1 MGKISEDK
9 IDEIR
14 TSINI
19 VHYISQFVNLKKTG
33 VNHKGLCPFH
43 QEKTPSFTVNPEKQ
57 IFHCFGCGKGGNIYT
72 FIMDYEKLN
81 FPDAIRKAADFA
93 GISMPADE
101 YDKEE
106 TTVFQQL
113 FLINRI
119 ASEYFINKLNSP
131 ANKNILNYFLN
142 RKISPETIREFGLG
156 YAPDSYNQTLNEL
169 KKNKLDL
176 KQASELGLI
185 QKKDSGNDYYDK
197 FRHRIMFPFYNLSGK
212 IIGFGGRK
220 LKEEQQPKY
229 LNSPESPIYKKSEL
243 LYGLH
248 QAINSIRQNG
258 FVILVEGYF
267 DLLRLVDS
275 GIKNVVASSGTA
287 LAPQQAKLIRR
298 YCREVYIAYDGDDA
312 GVKAAIRNAN
322 IIETEDLNSYIIPLP
337 KSDDPDTFIL
347 KYGQKEF
354 ENLLKKKTL
363 PIEFQINSFFTA
375 NPDPSLEQK
384 DIFIQS
390 VLQNLSVITNQIKVG
405 LYLHQISDR
414 LDINE
419 NLLVGQL
426 NRLKREGQKYKK
438 EESSPVPKKK
448 TLVRR
453 GIYKAE
459 EGLIGL
465 LLTGSDD
472 SKNFIIAQSTR
483 EMFENDE
490 FIMLFDHIM
499 NELEEHGTIDIT
511 KLLDSIDD
519 DEETRELTSRL
530 VVSEWADSPKFIADC
545 LYQLKKWQLEKKAA
559 ELSTLI
565 KVEANSDESV
575 LHYTKELTMVRKE
588 IALLENQRKLA
599 SKF

>member
-106 TTVFQQL
+106 TTLFQQL
-113 FLINRI
+113 FMINRI
-119 ASEYFINKLNSP
+119 TSEYFIRKLNSP
-131 ANKNILNYFLN
+131 ANKKILDYFLN
-142 RKISPETIREFGLG
+142 RKISPETIRDFGLG
-156 YAPDSYNQTLNEL
+156 YAPDSFNQTLNEL

-197 FRHRIMFPFYNLSGK
+197 FRHRIIFPFYNLSGK
-212 IIGFGGRK
+212 VIGFGGRK

-248 QAINSIRQNG
+248 QAITSIRQNG

-298 YCREVYIAYDGDDA
+298 YCREVYIAYDGDEA

-322 IIETEDLNSYIIPLP
+322 IIEAEDLNSYIIPLP
-337 KSDDPDTFIL
+337 KSEDPDTFIL

-363 PIEFQINSFFTA
+363 PIEFQINSFFNA

-390 VLQNLSVITNQIKVG
+390 VLQNLSAITNQIKVG

-438 EESSPVPKKK
+438 DEAAPAPKKK
-448 TLVRR
+448 TRVHR

-465 LLTGSDD
+465 LLTGSED
-472 SKNFIIAQSTR
+472 SKNYIIAQSTR

-490 FIMLFDHIM
+490 FILLFDHIM
-499 NELEEHGTIDIT
+499 NELEEHGAIDIT

-519 DEETRELTSRL
+519 LEIRELTSKL
-530 VVSEWADSPKFIADC
+530 VVSELPDSSKFIADC

-559 ELSTLI
+559 EFSTLI

-575 LHYTKELTMVRKE
+575 LHYTRELTLVRKE
-588 IALLENQRKLA
+588 IAELEHQRKLA